1 MASSGVLTLYIL
13 RDNLLSKPIEW
24 DEAKN
29 ALLKRLRGISFEEI
43 VEALAKGGPLWIKE
57 HPRPEKYLRQKLF
70 AVSIAG
76 YVFVVPYEE
85 TNDKVTFKTIYPSR
99 RATKTHRR
107 SRGKNNDQSPQ

>member
-1 MASSGVLTLYIL
+1 MASPGVLTLYIL
-13 RDNLLSKPIEW
+13 RDNLLSKPVEW

-57 HPRPEKYLRQKLF
+57 HPRPEKYPGQKLF